1 MLKRGLPPTHPGEI
15 LKGLYI
21 EPLGITVTVAASR
34 LGVTRKALSEL
45 LNGHSGVSAQMA
57 LRLSVAF
64 NTTPDLW
71 LGLQQDYELW
81 KAKTK
86 MGKLGIKPF
95 ARKIVKKGLASP
107 GQHVSF
113 GPAN

>member
-15 LKGLYI
+15 LKGLYV
-21 EPLGITVTVAASR
+21 EPLGITVTDAASR

-45 LNGHSGVSAQMA
+45 LNGHSGVSAEMA
-57 LRLSVAF
+57 LRLSMAF

-71 LGLQQDYELW
+71 LGLQQDYDLW

-86 MGKLGIKPF
+86 IGKLGIKPF
-95 ARKIVKKGLASP
+95 ARKIIKRGFASTALHA
-107 GQHVSF
+107 GF
-113 GPAN
+113 RPAH